1 MKKKSLTALALAAA
15 LAAVPV
21 TAWGAGSAE
30 YSDGGS
36 GSSYGSSQDYAT
48 TVTVSTTGV
57 KTTGATTSNN
67 LGSSIG
73 VAVETTT
80 SAGQQVTVNSKGEAV
95 IGDTAVGFAMGTAA
109 TAGLPNEI
117 VTEIGKINSGASLD
131 EITPTISLVQYNAQT
146 GQTDVLEQSVG
157 LSSYSALT
165 GTHAII
171 TKDASTAAVKTGDVE
186 VSLYVPNLLDSLE
199 GVSVLFYDNA
209 TGRWVLLQPLA
220 VDPVSK
226 TVTVNVSGS
235 GTLSVVYKR

>member
-1 MKKKSLTALALAAA
+1 M
-15 LAAVPV
+15 
-21 TAWGAGSAE
+21 
-30 YSDGGS
+30 
-36 GSSYGSSQDYAT
+36 
-48 TVTVSTTGV
+48 
-57 KTTGATTSNN
+57 
-67 LGSSIG
+67 
-73 VAVETTT
+73 
-80 SAGQQVTVNSKGEAV
+80 
-95 IGDTAVGFAMGTAA
+95 
-109 TAGLPNEI
+109 
-117 VTEIGKINSGASLD
+117 TEIGKINSGASLD

-171 TKDASTAAVKTGDVE
+171 TKDASTAAVKTGVVE

-209 TGRWVLLQPLA
+209 TGRWVLLQPIR
-220 VDPVSK
+220 VDAAAK

>member
-15 LAAVPV
+15 LVAVPV

-80 SAGQQVTVNSKGEAV
+80 STGQQVTVNSKGEAV

-171 TKDASTAAVKTGDVE
+171 TKDASTAAVKTGAVE

-209 TGRWVLLQPLA
+209 TGRWVLLQPIR
-220 VDPVSK
+220 VDAAAK